1 MYADYTFYVYTY
13 HGKLTDEEY
22 TRLSVRGK
30 AEIDRLTF
38 GRAATATGDNMT
50 AVQLAQC
57 AVVDELA
64 YMEQGGE
71 ITSESNDGVSRSYA
85 AGAVRSKSQR
95 IADAARVYLASTN
108 LCYAGV

>member
-1 MYADYTFYVYTY
+1 MYADYTYYAGSY
-13 HGKLTDEEY
+13 LGKLTEPEFN
-22 TRLSVRGK
+22 RLSVRAV
-30 AEIDRLTF
+30 AEINRVTF
-38 GRAATATGDNMT
+38 GRAASAADLD
-50 AVQLAQC
+50 AVKLAQC

-85 AGAVRSKSQR
+85 AGAARSKAQR
-95 IADAARVYLASTN
+95 IHDAARVYLASTN

>member
-1 MYADYTFYVYTY
+1 MYADYAFYKNTY
-13 HGKLTDEEY
+13 LGKLAVGEY
-22 TRLSVRGK
+22 ERLSVRGK

-38 GRAATATGDNMT
+38 GRAATATGDNLT

-64 YMEQGGE
+64 YMERGGE

-95 IADAARVYLASTN
+95 IADAARVYLATTN

>member
-1 MYADYTFYVYTY
+1 MYADFSFYAGEYF
-13 HGKLTDEEY
+13 GLLKEEEFA
-22 TRLSVRGK
+22 RLSVRAK

-38 GRAATATGDNMT
+38 GRAETATEGALH
-50 AVQLAQC
+50 AVKLAQC

-64 YMEQGGE
+64 HMEQGGE

-85 AGAVRSKSQR
+85 AGVARSKSQR
-95 IADAARVYLASTN
+95 IADAARVYLNMTS

>member
-1 MYADYTFYVYTY
+1 MYADFSYYVGAYF
-13 HGKLTDEEY
+13 GKLTEEEY
-22 TRLSVRGK
+22 NRLSVRAV

-38 GRAATATGDNMT
+38 GRAATATGANAT
-50 AVQLAQC
+50 AVKLALC

-64 YMEQGGE
+64 YMERGGE

-95 IADAARVYLASTN
+95 IADAAHVYLANTN

>member
-1 MYADYTFYVYTY
+1 MYADFAFYRDTY
-13 HGKLTDEEY
+13 LGLLTEEVFN
-22 TRLSVRGK
+22 RLSVRAT

-38 GRAATATGDNMT
+38 GRAATATEGALH
-50 AVQLAQC
+50 AVKLAQC

-85 AGAVRSKSQR
+85 AGVARSKSQR
-95 IADAARVYLASTN
+95 IADAARVYLNMTS
-108 LCYAGV
+108 LCFAGV

>member
-1 MYADYTFYVYTY
+1 MYADYTFYKNTY
-13 HGKLTDEEY
+13 FGKLTAGEY
-22 TRLSVRGK
+22 ERLSIRGK
-30 AEIDRLTF
+30 AEVDRLTF
-38 GRAATATGDNMT
+38 GRAATATGDNLT

-64 YMEQGGE
+64 YMERGGE

-95 IADAARVYLASTN
+95 IADAARVYLAATN
-108 LCYAGV
+108 LCFAGV

>member
-1 MYADYTFYVYTY
+1 MYADYAFYRETY
-13 HGKLTDEEY
+13 FGNLSEDEY
-22 TRLSVRGK
+22 DRLSVRGK
-30 AEIDRLTF
+30 AEVDRLTF
-38 GRAATATGDNMT
+38 GRAATATGDNMV

-64 YMEQGGE
+64 YMERGGE

-85 AGAVRSKSQR
+85 AGAVRSKTQR
-95 IADAARVYLASTN
+95 IADAARVYLAATN

>member
-1 MYADYTFYVYTY
+1 MYADFAFYKDEYF
-13 HGKLTDEEY
+13 GLLTEEVFK
-22 TRLSVRGK
+22 RLSVRGV
-30 AEIDRLTF
+30 AEINRLTF
-38 GRAATATGDNMT
+38 GLAATATGDNLT
-50 AVQLAQC
+50 AVKLAQC

-64 YMEQGGE
+64 YMERGGE

-95 IADAARVYLASTN
+95 IADAARVYLAATN

>member
-1 MYADYTFYVYTY
+1 MYADFSYYVGAYF
-13 HGKLTDEEY
+13 GKLTETEFN
-22 TRLSVRGK
+22 RLSVRAV

-38 GRAATATGDNMT
+38 GRASTATGAS
-50 AVQLAQC
+50 AVSVKMAQC

-85 AGAVRSKSQR
+85 AGVARSKSQR
-95 IADAARVYLASTN
+95 IADAARVYLANTN
-108 LCYAGV
+108 LCFAGV

>member
-1 MYADYTFYVYTY
+1 MYADFSFYVGEYF
-13 HGKLTDEEY
+13 GLLKEEEFD
-22 TRLSVRGK
+22 RLSVRAK

-38 GRAATATGDNMT
+38 GRAATATEGALH
-50 AVQLAQC
+50 AVKLAQC

-85 AGAVRSKSQR
+85 AGVARSKAQR
-95 IADAARVYLASTN
+95 IAEAAKVYLNMTS
-108 LCYAGV
+108 LCFAGV